1 MTSMASS
8 SKEPSSYCA
17 QRYDMWGGFAAAV
30 ASADDFLTARQAD
43 PNLQA
48 LFDKLDRLDSQL
60 VGVDSVIPALSDA
73 QFSVEEVSR
82 LNSPLLDGLWKLAT
96 GQDCDG
102 HTPFE
107 AHTAPSAAKALLR
120 LVCPRAYVSTAE
132 LLLSRHASD
141 QVHNGEALL
150 RAAGAGSLDMLSV
163 LARQGCRQNG
173 HSRLH

>member
-1 MTSMASS
+1 VW
-8 SKEPSSYCA
+8 
-17 QRYDMWGGFAAAV
+17 DGFAAAV
-30 ASADDFLTARQAD
+30 ASAGDFITARQVD
-43 PNLQA
+43 PNLQS
-48 LFDKLDRLDSQL
+48 LFDKLDRLHSSQTQL
-60 VGVDSVIPALSDA
+60 IGGDSVIAALHERYHA

-82 LNSPLLDGLWKLAT
+82 VNNAPLLDGLWKLAT